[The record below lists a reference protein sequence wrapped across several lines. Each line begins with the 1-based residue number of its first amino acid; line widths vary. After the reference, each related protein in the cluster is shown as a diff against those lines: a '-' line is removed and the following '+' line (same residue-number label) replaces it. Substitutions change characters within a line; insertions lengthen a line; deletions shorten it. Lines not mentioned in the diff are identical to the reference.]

1 MGDLRLITSA
11 YPGKCRVCGTPHQRG
26 GQVWWR
32 KGEKG
37 VVCGRCKPNLEPQ
50 TPRPAPTTPTPR
62 PSRPYSRPTPRPYG
76 GPAPKCVDRFSS
88 WQEFTDVAVKGRRPD
103 RYATTG
109 SKDFTGT
116 DSWEEALE
124 LSRDGWGEIRPAVD
138 ALVEKMDAVIAP
150 SLRPAFT
157 SYFDVS
163 GGMVDVGRFMDG
175 EPECMVETR
184 LIETAKPGRVI
195 SILVNG
201 SFTAG
206 TQARAIQERGAA
218 IVALVDSLEKMQHS
232 TEIDVEISCLEGLT
246 TVIRVKNAEDVLD
259 IDALMFAIAHP
270 SALRRIYFAYLEGHK
285 TFGYLADSAYGGS
298 SPLKM
303 RDEIGAA
310 VALDSTLNMDASA
323 WIESELTKFGLINR
337 EEQ

>member
-11 YPGKCRVCGTPHQRG
+11 YPGKCRVCRTPHQKG

-32 KGEKG
+32 KGENG
-37 VVCGRCKPNLEPQ
+37 VVCGTCKPNVQPE
-50 TPRPAPTTPTPR
+50 TPRPVPSSPKPTPR
-62 PSRPYSRPTPRPYG
+62 PSRPYSRPSG
-76 GPAPKCVDRFSS
+76 GAPKTIDRFSS
-88 WQEFTDVAVKGRRPD
+88 WSEFEKVAVAGRKPDHHSTTGGAEFT
-103 RYATTG
+103 G
-109 SKDFTGT
+109 SE
-116 DSWEEALE
+116 SWEDALE
-124 LSRDGWGEIRPAVD
+124 LSRKGWGEIRPAVD
-138 ALVEKMDAVIAP
+138 ALVEKMEAKIAP
-150 SLRPAFT
+150 VLQPAFT

-184 LIETAKPGRVI
+184 LIETARPGKVI

-201 SFTAG
+201 SFNAG
-206 TQARAIQERGAA
+206 TQGKAIQERGAA
-218 IVALVDSLEKMQHS
+218 IVALVDALEKMQHS

-246 TVIRVKNAEDVLD
+246 TLIRVKNAEDGLD

-285 TFGYLADSAYGGS
+285 TFGYLADSTYGAS

-303 RDEIGAA
+303 RAEVGAA
-310 VALDSTLNMDASA
+310 IALDSVLNMDAA
-323 WIESELTKFGLINR
+323 EWIERELTEFGLINR